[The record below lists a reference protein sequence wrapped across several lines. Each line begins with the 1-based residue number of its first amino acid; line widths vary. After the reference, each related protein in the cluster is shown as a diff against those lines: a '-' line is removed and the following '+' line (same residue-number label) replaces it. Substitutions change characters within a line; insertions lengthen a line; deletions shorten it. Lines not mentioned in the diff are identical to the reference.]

1 MLRTNTLELKPTKQQ
16 QRILREM
23 LVRSSD
29 IWNVGNYKKRQ
40 AMFSNDKNI
49 PSYAILCKDLNILRK
64 AYSQQMLKKLDKS
77 WQSFW
82 NSLRSENREHK
93 VSIPSYFKNYK
104 TNQTLPK
111 LLICRNDCYRIN
123 DNNIYISCSKDLK
136 KNIE

>member
-49 PSYAILCKDLNILRK
+49 PSYAILCKDL
-64 AYSQQMLKKLDKS
+64 KS
-77 WQSFW
+77 H
-82 NSLRSENREHK
+82 EH
-93 VSIPSYFKNYK
+93 
-104 TNQTLPK
+104 
-111 LLICRNDCYRIN
+111 
-123 DNNIYISCSKDLK
+123 YISLGRPILNKCSKS
-136 KNIE
+136 